1 MGWGVWNKIK
11 QGISKA
17 FNWVKDKIVKPV
29 AGFVKKVVAPIVS
42 TKGKIMNVS
51 GDVLGKVLPG
61 PLGQFA
67 NVAGK
72 AWGAVGNIA
81 DNVAKS

>member
-1 MGWGVWNKIK
+1 MKKI
-11 QGISKA
+11 
-17 FNWVKDKIVKPV
+17 
-29 AGFVKKVVAPIVS
+29 VAPIVS

-61 PLGQFA
+61 PLGQFE

-81 DNVAKS
+81 DNVAKNSRFLIFIDVLKHYFHF